1 MRLKYNI
8 TRTSLNM
15 HRMIF
20 RRESDLYTF
29 LIDRPMFLV
38 TDLIAESLST
48 LDYAKTRRSGVT

>member
-8 TRTSLNM
+8 TRTSLNT

-38 TDLIAESLST
+38 TDLTAESLST